1 MKLMKLILMTM
12 LCVAGSYSCKSVQV
26 VMEKKP
32 PEIQLSLNTE
42 KIVLVDLAKIQ
53 ARGLV
58 MTKQREEVLQEIKQF
73 YFKEGSKYLADA
85 LSINVVVDT
94 TKHSMKTPE
103 TVVQEVQQTY
113 GPALV
118 ILVNSFD
125 GGFNQETVNRERN
138 NDGSV
143 SKTAQY
149 SVYCTTDVSI
159 WYNNQFYPKRIEASK
174 PHSERSVMSGLL
186 ARGPGYRAN
195 KRDIEEA
202 AKANMVM
209 LADVFRETKRPV
221 IR

>member
-1 MKLMKLILMTM
+1 MKLMKLILMTI
-12 LCVAGSYSCKSVQV
+12 LCVTGSYSCKSVQV

-42 KIVLVDLAKIQ
+42 KIVLVDLANIQ

-85 LSINVVVDT
+85 LSIHVVVDT

-149 SVYCTTDVSI
+149 SVCRLPILST
-159 WYNNQFYPKRIEASK
+159 
-174 PHSERSVMSGLL
+174 
-186 ARGPGYRAN
+186 GY
-195 KRDIEEA
+195 KDTFSF
-202 AKANMVM
+202 
-209 LADVFRETKRPV
+209 VFTCAE
-221 IR
+221 